1 MTYHTTA
8 AQGAMQAT
16 VLTPE
21 ERAAAIAH
29 LTERDTFTTRDLA
42 IERAVVSKLRAPV
55 ATDWRSMDTAPL
67 DGREVLLQVELRA
80 GMPGRCLVGH
90 YMPGG
95 HCIEDHPPIAQG
107 WYFWDGRE
115 FDLASKPTGWLA
127 LPPDDVYSA
136 LASAPVAG
144 EAMNLVTPH
153 DWAGSDEEYAAAVGR
168 GEVRAFHRFG
178 ATDAA
183 LQASEAVRQDAD
195 AIGKLKAKFIAEDAA
210 CRTLTRMGYTWH
222 GGEEWKPALGDSKAT
237 MARLDASE
245 ALEVARTALME
256 IADLADVDADQRG
269 VIVNR
274 ALTTIAQLTASPQA
288 SEVVCT
294 PVMTVA
300 EFCAEAGRLGL
311 TADTLAAQLAAR
323 PEFADCLPKADKNGG
338 KCRTCG
344 RTGVVDDGEITSS
357 VGIEFE
363 NGPIKCVKDCP
374 DCSAVQADRQQ
385 NTGDIIPLA
394 PYLEFMIKTIEES
407 RIRIGYAFGSPVF
420 CMIKEARAALSAQPG
435 AKKKGESDA

>member
-1 MTYHTTA
+1 MTYHTAA

-115 FDLASKPTGWLA
+115 FDLASKPTGWLP

-144 EAMNLVTPH
+144 EAQL
-153 DWAGSDEEYAAAVGR
+153 SEYRR
-168 GEVRAFHRFG
+168 GVMDAFHLANMANANRQG
-178 ATDAA
+178 RTAEETCAHLVRSLADLANGDAA
-183 LQASEAVRQDAD
+183 PQASEALPSDYKVSISPDAPSL
-195 AIGKLKAKFIAEDAA
+195 GIA
-210 CRTLTRMGYTWH
+210 MH
-222 GGEEWKPALGDSKAT
+222 Q
-237 MARLDASE
+237 ASE
-245 ALEVARTALME
+245 AAHKEAAAIARSFGAPDMADALDPVKDTGQDGEAVRTALH
-256 IADLADVDADQRG
+256 DLVDVLQKRHFGRMPDDVQR
-269 VIVNR
+269 
-274 ALTTIAQLTASPQA
+274 A
-288 SEVVCT
+288 
-294 PVMTVA
+294 
-300 EFCAEAGRLGL
+300 F
-311 TADTLAAQLAAR
+311 DT
-323 PEFADCLPKADKNGG
+323 
-338 KCRTCG
+338 
-344 RTGVVDDGEITSS
+344 
-357 VGIEFE
+357 
-363 NGPIKCVKDCP
+363 
-374 DCSAVQADRQQ
+374 
-385 NTGDIIPLA
+385 
-394 PYLEFMIKTIEES
+394 
-407 RIRIGYAFGSPVF
+407 
-420 CMIKEARAALSAQPG
+420 ARAALSAQPG
-435 AKKKGESDA
+435 AQKKGGSDA

>member
-1 MTYHTTA
+1 MTDHTTA

-115 FDLASKPTGWLA
+115 FDLASKPTGWLP

-144 EAMNLVTPH
+144 EAQL
-153 DWAGSDEEYAAAVGR
+153 SEYRR
-168 GEVRAFHRFG
+168 GVMDAFHLANMANANRQG
-178 ATDAA
+178 RTAEETCAHLVRSLADLANGDAA
-183 LQASEAVRQDAD
+183 PQASEAVRN
-195 AIGKLKAKFIAEDAA
+195 AEDAERWRWA
-210 CRTLTRMGYTWH
+210 TASDGNADKLCSIVLCH
-222 GGEEWKPALGDSKAT
+222 GGYQEKIND
-237 MARLDASE
+237 R
-245 ALEVARTALME
+245 
-256 IADLADVDADQRG
+256 AD
-269 VIVNR
+269 
-274 ALTTIAQLTASPQA
+274 
-288 SEVVCT
+288 
-294 PVMTVA
+294 
-300 EFCAEAGRLGL
+300 F
-311 TADTLAAQLAAR
+311 
-323 PEFADCLPKADKNGG
+323 
-338 KCRTCG
+338 
-344 RTGVVDDGEITSS
+344 
-357 VGIEFE
+357 
-363 NGPIKCVKDCP
+363 
-374 DCSAVQADRQQ
+374 
-385 NTGDIIPLA
+385 
-394 PYLEFMIKTIEES
+394 Y
-407 RIRIGYAFGSPVF
+407 
-420 CMIKEARAALSAQPG
+420 RAALSAQPG
-435 AKKKGESDA
+435 AQKEKSDEA